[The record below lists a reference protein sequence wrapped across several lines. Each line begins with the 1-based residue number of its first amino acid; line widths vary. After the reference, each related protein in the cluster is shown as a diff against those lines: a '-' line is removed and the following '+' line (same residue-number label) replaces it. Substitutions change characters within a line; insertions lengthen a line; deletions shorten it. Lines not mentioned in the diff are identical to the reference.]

1 MGDYYKIRG
10 KDMYTEIL
18 GDDSSPVLLFIHGGP
33 GGIGVAD
40 FIQYQG
46 DRLSKNF
53 KVIAPDQRGVWRSE
67 AILDEEHISLEDII
81 EDFEELRKKLHI
93 NKWSL
98 LSHSFGGYLA
108 VLYANLYPDSIEYM
122 IYECPSFD
130 FALSERSM
138 LKAAA
143 NELDRLGNNILAEE
157 YLKKLQD
164 VTDYEEI
171 NKLLMKA
178 LNELG
183 ENCNNFMWYGN
194 DKKII
199 EKIAVATKDGGN
211 LWRKSVNTRMKL
223 LKDWRVY
230 NDVFTELSNVN
241 KPSLLIKSKYDPIT
255 CEVQTE
261 EFINRVKDKQVV
273 TFDFSGHYARIEEPD
288 KYCEVITSYI
298 YNKMKLFIE

>member
-1 MGDYYKIRG
+1 MVEYYKIRG
-10 KDMYTEIL
+10 KDLYTEIL
-18 GDDSSPVLLFIHGGP
+18 GEDSSPVLLFIHGGP

-46 DRLSKNF
+46 DRLSKSF
-53 KVIAPDQRGVWRSE
+53 KIIAPDQRGVWRSE

-108 VLYANLYPDSIEYM
+108 VLYANLYPNSIEYM
-122 IYECPSFD
+122 IYECPSFS

-138 LKAAA
+138 LNEAAK
-143 NELDRLGNNILAEE
+143 ELIKLGNLSLA
-157 YLKKLQD
+157 QD
-164 VTDYEEI
+164 YFKALREITDYRDI

-183 ENCNNFMWYGN
+183 ANGSNYMWFGS
-194 DKKII
+194 DKQII
-199 EKIAVATKDGGN
+199 ERIAMSTNDAKN
-211 LWRKSVNTRMKL
+211 LWNKSTNTRIEL

-230 NDVFTELSNVN
+230 NDVFTELSNVK
-241 KPSLLIKSKYDPIT
+241 KPSLLIKGKYDPIT
-255 CEVQTE
+255 CEVQTA
-261 EFINRVKDKQVV
+261 EFMKRVQDKQVV
-273 TFDFSGHYARIEEPD
+273 TFDFSGHYTRIEEPD
-288 KYCEVITSYI
+288 KYCEVITSYV
-298 YNKMKLFIE
+298 YNKMK

>member
-1 MGDYYKIRG
+1 MWEYYKIRG
-10 KDMYTEIL
+10 KDLYTEIL
-18 GDDSSPVLLFIHGGP
+18 GENSSPVLLFIHGGP

-46 DRLSKNF
+46 DRLSKKF

-67 AILDEEHISLEDII
+67 AILDEEQTSLEDII
-81 EDFEELRKKLHI
+81 EDFEELRNKLHI

-122 IYECPSFD
+122 IYECPSFS

-138 LKAAA
+138 LNAAA
-143 NELDRLGNNILAEE
+143 KEFIKLGNLALAEDCFKALRE
-157 YLKKLQD
+157 I
-164 VTDYEEI
+164 TDYKDI
-171 NKLLMKA
+171 NRLLMKV

-183 ENCNNFMWYGN
+183 ANGNNYMWFGN
-194 DKKII
+194 DKQII
-199 EKIAVATKDGGN
+199 ERIAMSTNDAKN
-211 LWRKSVNTRMKL
+211 LWSKSTNTRIKL
-223 LKDWRVY
+223 LNDWQVY

-241 KPSLLIKSKYDPIT
+241 KPSLLIKGKYDPIT
-255 CEVQTE
+255 CEVQTS
-261 EFINRVKDKQVV
+261 EFVKRVQDKQVV
-273 TFDFSGHYARIEEPD
+273 TFDFSGHYIRIEEPD

-298 YNKMKLFIE
+298 YNKIK

>member
-1 MGDYYKIRG
+1 MENYYKIRG
-10 KDMYTEIL
+10 KDIYTEIL

-33 GGIGVAD
+33 GGIGAAD

-46 DRLSKNF
+46 KRLSKNF

-108 VLYANLYPDSIEYM
+108 VLYANLYPDSIECM
-122 IYECPSFD
+122 IYESPSFD

-138 LKAAA
+138 LKGAA
-143 NELDRLGNNILAEE
+143 NELDKLGNPILAEE
-157 YLKKLQD
+157 YFKALKEI
-164 VTDYEEI
+164 TDYKEI
-171 NKLLMKA
+171 HKLFMKA

-183 ENCNNFMWYGN
+183 ENCNNFMWFGQ
-194 DKKII
+194 DKQVI
-199 EKIAVATKDGGN
+199 EKIARSTKGGGN
-211 LWRKSVNTRMKL
+211 LWGKSTNTRMKL
-223 LKDWRVY
+223 LEDWRVY

-241 KPSLLIKSKYDPIT
+241 KPSLLIKGKYDPIT
-255 CEVQTE
+255 CEVQIA
-261 EFINRVKDKQVV
+261 EFMNRVPDKQVIR
-273 TFDFSGHYARIEEPD
+273 FDFSGHYVRIEEPD
-288 KYCEVITSYI
+288 KYCEVIKKYI
-298 YNKMKLFIE
+298 LNF

>member
-10 KDMYTEIL
+10 KDIYTEIL
-18 GDDSSPVLLFIHGGP
+18 GADSDPVLLFIHGGP

-46 DRLSKNF
+46 DKLSKNF

-67 AILDEEHISLEDII
+67 AILEEEDISLEDII
-81 EDFEELRKKLHI
+81 EDFEALRKKLNI

-138 LKAAA
+138 LNAAA
-143 NELDRLGNNILAEE
+143 KELIKLGNLELAEE
-157 YLKKLQD
+157 CFEALREI
-164 VTDYEEI
+164 TDYKEI
-171 NKLLMKA
+171 NRLLMKV
-178 LNELG
+178 LSELG
-183 ENCNNFMWYGN
+183 ANSNNYMWFGN
-194 DKKII
+194 DKQII
-199 EKIAVATKDGGN
+199 DKIAMSTNDARN
-211 LWRKSVNTRMKL
+211 LWNKSMNTRIKL

-230 NDVFTELSNVN
+230 NDVFIELSNIN
-241 KPSLLIKSKYDPIT
+241 KPSLLIKGKSDPIT
-255 CEVQTE
+255 CEVQAS
-261 EFINRVKDKQVV
+261 EFMNRVIYKEVV
-273 TFDFSGHYARIEEPD
+273 TFDFSGHYVRVEESD
-288 KYCEVITSYI
+288 KYCEVITNYI
-298 YNKMKLFIE
+298 YNKMK